1 MKHTTER
8 ESFDALYPFSFIT
21 DEGGFIQEIGRSLQ
35 KILPQLLPHRHF
47 SESFTITQPLP
58 PPPHGGPRDL
68 MGELVVLTSPL
79 KEHVKLRG
87 QVVPSDPTH
96 RRWIFALEL
105 SISAPSDISALNLSI
120 TDFRMAD
127 PIFDFLLFMQGQTLN
142 QKRLQEAKT
151 SLEWKNRITTLLLSI
166 ALRTEMSESEEDVY
180 QVTLDAVRKTFDW
193 EVGHVLLLAEDSPST
208 LVSSGLWNMSEC
220 DRYAAF
226 YHDTITRRFG
236 EGEGLPGRVLEQKTV
251 VWISDTDQKINLPRR
266 ETLAK
271 LKPFAAAGVPIFV
284 GDKVVAVLEF
294 FKSEAQ
300 FDAPALIRFFELLS
314 IQLSTVIARQR
325 AEVEARRHLA
335 SLANASKMA
344 TLGEIAAGV
353 AHEIN
358 NPLHTL
364 TLTNHLLQRLSDGD
378 RLSKEILRTH
388 LEKVEICVQRMAT
401 IVSELKA
408 FSRDSSHDAYKET
421 PLRSL
426 ISETLDLCH
435 ARLLSKDIRLDVS
448 DIPDWW
454 KAECRPSQVSQVI
467 LNLLNN
473 AYDAVLEHLERW
485 VHVEAKDCGEC
496 FEIAVTDSGTGVTPE
511 IARKIMNPF
520 FTTKPPGKGTGLG
533 LSISSNIMTDHG
545 GSLRLDRGS
554 AHTRFVISL
563 PKKQRHGH
571 GAKDEDFISSVP
583 ELGPSDDN
591 DMSLP

>member
-1 MKHTTER
+1 MKHATER

-21 DEGGFIQEIGRSLQ
+21 DERGFIHEIGRSLQ
-35 KILPQLLPHRHF
+35 KILPQLTPYRHF
-47 SESFTITQPLP
+47 CESFTITQPLAT
-58 PPPHGGPRDL
+58 PPHEGPREL

-79 KEHVKLRG
+79 NERVKLRG
-87 QVVPSDPTH
+87 QVVPCDSSC
-96 RRWIFALEL
+96 RLWIFALEL
-105 SISAPSDISALNLSI
+105 SISAPSDISALDLSI

-142 QKRLQEAKT
+142 QKRLQEAKA

-166 ALRTEMSESEEDVY
+166 ALRTEVSETEEDVY
-180 QVTLDAVRKTFDW
+180 RVALDAVRQTFDW
-193 EVGHVLLLAEDSPST
+193 DIGHVLLLAEDSPST

-220 DRYAAF
+220 AAYGAF
-226 YHDTITRRFG
+226 YHDTSTRRFG
-236 EGEGLPGRVLEQKTV
+236 KGEGLPGRVLEQKEV
-251 VWISDTDQKINLPRR
+251 VWVRDADDEANLPRR
-266 ETLAK
+266 KTLAE
-271 LKPFAAAGVPIFV
+271 LRPVAAAGVPIFV
-284 GDKVVAVLEF
+284 GEQVVAVLEF
-294 FKSEAQ
+294 FKSKAQ

-314 IQLSTVIARQR
+314 IQLSAVIARQR

-335 SLANASKMA
+335 GLANASKMA

-364 TLTNHLLQRLSDGD
+364 TLTTHLLQRLSDGD

-454 KAECRPSQVSQVI
+454 KAECRPSQLSQVI

-473 AYDAVLEHLERW
+473 AYDAALGQPERW
-485 VHVEAKDCGEC
+485 VTLEAKDCGDC
-496 FEIAVTDSGTGVTPE
+496 FEIAVTDSGTGVAPE

-545 GSLRLDRGS
+545 GSLTLDRNS
-554 AHTRFVISL
+554 PHTRFVMLL
-563 PKKQRHGH
+563 PKKQRHGQ
-571 GAKDEDFISSVP
+571 GAGNERSISSLP
-583 ELGPSDDN
+583 DLGHSDDN
-591 DMSLP
+591 DMFLT